1 MPDDA
6 LTKGIEP
13 LSDEEAEQLAVC
25 ESEISDGIGT
35 FWEVGKAL
43 AQVSAKRLYRE
54 KYETFQL
61 YCSERW
67 SMTRQNAYRLIEA
80 TDVFENVPGVKTERQ
95 ARAIKHFE
103 RDIQQSVWTIAEKT
117 APVVHGKPKI
127 SAGHLQAVAEVV
139 SGILLAGGLDDGSGE
154 IKPIGTLIDA
164 AVTEEVCERLLRQK
178 EIIRQKLS
186 AQASRNGAKSTLSA
200 SDPST
205 ATQQP
210 LSPESLAQP
219 KAAAEPATSEMKARL
234 LLRALQTWI
243 DGEDKERA
251 DRNTALHPA
260 KYAVYHFSKTLL
272 GIEKHD
278 ETEMRAH
285 GSRIIGECDFCST
298 LETQVQD
305 HVFTNTSTQ
314 RLSSVRLALCEG
326 CIEHFE
332 MLAEVAKG
340 SSA

>member
-1 MPDDA
+1 MPEDA
-6 LTKGIEP
+6 LTKAIEP

-25 ESEISDGIGT
+25 ESEIKDGIGT

-54 KYETFQL
+54 KYETFQV
-61 YCSERW
+61 YCAERW

-103 RDIQQSVWTIAEKT
+103 KDIQQSVWTIAEKT
-117 APVVHGKPKI
+117 APVIHGKPKI
-127 SAGHLQAVAEVV
+127 SAGHLQAVAEVI
-139 SGILLAGGLDDGSGE
+139 SGILLAGGMDDGSGE
-154 IKPIGTLIDA
+154 IKPIGTLLDA
-164 AVTEEVCERLLRQK
+164 NVTEVVYERLQRQK
-178 EIIRQKLS
+178 EIVRQKLS
-186 AQASRNGAKSTLSA
+186 GQANGNGAKSPSGV
-200 SDPST
+200 SDQPT

-210 LSPESLAQP
+210 LSPESSAQP
-219 KAAAEPATSEMKARL
+219 KASAEPATSEMKARL
-234 LLRALQTWI
+234 LLRVLQTWI

-251 DRNTALHPA
+251 DRNTALHPG
-260 KYAVYHFSKTLL
+260 KYAVYHFTKTLL
-272 GIEKHD
+272 GMEKHD

-285 GSRIIGECDFCST
+285 GSKIIGECDFCST

-314 RLSSVRLALCEG
+314 RLSSARLALCEG

-332 MLAEVAKG
+332 TLAEAARGVGA
-340 SSA
+340 